1 VKWTRPSFSC
11 FVSKPHKFSRLAS
24 FQGTFT
30 SIPECQTAL
39 SLTRISHGRTT
50 ENSHLQARP
59 RRRRWYGKGIPS
71 LERVADDK
79 TTFVKRHLTGEFE
92 KKYIAT
98 LGVEGVSPF
107 SARGQ
112 RLIRQYIRS
121 RFIPTLDKSA
131 LTRGTQPDR
140 RSSAGC
146 ETGTISKVVPA
157 AAIDLTV
164 LGQCG
169 IIMFD
174 VTSRITY
181 KNVPNWHRTS
191 LSPPIQSPRPRANTS
206 NMPR

>member
-1 VKWTRPSFSC
+1 MAEQQNIPTFKLVLVGDGGTGK
-11 FVSKPHKFSRLAS
+11 VSLLWSV
-24 FQGTFT
+24 
-30 SIPECQTAL
+30 
-39 SLTRISHGRTT
+39 SLTIRPPLSRDILRA
-50 ENSHLQARP
+50 NS
-59 RRRRWYGKGIPS
+59 RRN
-71 LERVADDK
+71 
-79 TTFVKRHLTGEFE
+79 
-92 KKYIAT
+92 T
-98 LGVEGVSPF
+98 LLPLALKVSPR
-107 SARGQ
+107 SVHRGQ

-146 ETGTISKVVPA
+146 ETGIISKVVPR

-164 LGQCG
+164 PGQCG